1 MNERSAILAGAAV
14 GALVGSAAVY
24 LFFTDRG
31 RDMRDRMG
39 PAVDDLMQ
47 EFQRFRTTLEKVG
60 DMAND
65 GLRAFNE
72 FQQARSQSQFPPS
85 SRSSH

>member
-1 MNERSAILAGAAV
+1 VTERNAVCAGGMV
-14 GALVGSAAVY
+14 GALVGAAAAY

-31 RDMRDRMG
+31 RGVRDRVE
-39 PAVDDLMQ
+39 PAVDDMMR
-47 EFQRFRTTLEKVG
+47 EFQKFRRTLEKVG

-72 FQQARSQSQFPPS
+72 FQQARSQTQFPVAP
-85 SRSSH
+85 RTSH

>member
-1 MNERSAILAGAAV
+1 MNERSAICAGAAV
-14 GALVGSAAVY
+14 GALIGSAAAY

-39 PAVDDLMQ
+39 PAVDDLVQ

-72 FQQARSQSQFPPS
+72 FQQARSQFPPS
-85 SRSSH
+85 SRTSH

>member
-1 MNERSAILAGAAV
+1 MTERYAIVAGAAV
-14 GALVGSAAVY
+14 GALVGAAASY
-24 LFFTDRG
+24 LFFTDVG
-31 RDMRDRMG
+31 RHMRDRME

-47 EFQRFRTTLEKVG
+47 EFHRFRRTLEKVG

-72 FQQARSQSQFPPS
+72 FQQARSQTQFS
-85 SRSSH
+85 SGTSH